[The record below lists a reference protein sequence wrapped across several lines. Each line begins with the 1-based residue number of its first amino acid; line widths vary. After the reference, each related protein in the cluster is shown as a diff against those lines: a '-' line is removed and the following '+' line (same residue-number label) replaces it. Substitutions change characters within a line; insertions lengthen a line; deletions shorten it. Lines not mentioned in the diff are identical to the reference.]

1 MNAVARPP
9 ADDPLYGLPD
19 AARPH
24 YATGML
30 LDAQDFAAE
39 QVYHRNRLARAL
51 AFASGAGSRRLPEG
65 AGEDPGATGL
75 YGGGTLAGLRVSHRP
90 AAGTAP
96 EEIRVAPGLAVDR
109 LGRLVEVPRPVCLR
123 LQRWFDGELARD
135 GGDDLRSAALSDQI
149 RFASARLAD
158 AIAGGADQLPARTV
172 IVDVFVRFVTCRQ
185 ALTPAFAS
193 GPFDALD
200 AVATSRLRDACE
212 VHFVPRTDGLDDDF
226 DGLPLR
232 DRDLSALSG
241 PARRDALQD
250 AVLDGWPDLAG
261 TVGADGELAPPP
273 GHPPGLDPTAI
284 FLARIFVAVEAG
296 DPPARSGGAVADNGG
311 RRFLPHLGMMAG
323 ALGLGLD

>member
-1 MNAVARPP
+1 MPLRNEPRVVGVVSARMASTRCPGK
-9 ADDPLYGLPD
+9 ALAPLAG
-19 AARPH
+19 
-24 YATGML
+24 
-30 LDAQDFAAE
+30 
-39 QVYHRNRLARAL
+39 RAL
-51 AFASGAGSRRLPEG
+51 
-65 AGEDPGATGL
+65 
-75 YGGGTLAGLRVSHRP
+75 LRVLL
-90 AAGTAP
+90 
-96 EEIRVAPGLAVDR
+96 ERVAAV
-109 LGRLVEVPRPVCLR
+109 PVL
-123 LQRWFDGELARD
+123 D
-135 GGDDLRSAALSDQI
+135 SVAL
-149 RFASARLAD
+149 
-158 AIAGGADQLPARTV
+158 
-172 IVDVFVRFVTCRQ
+172 
-185 ALTPAFAS
+185 
-193 GPFDALD
+193 
-200 AVATSRLRDACE
+200 ATSRLPDACE

-296 DPPARSGGAVADNGG
+296 DPPARSGGVVADNGG